1 VTCPA
6 QPSPLT
12 LAIAQ
17 RIREVLAQRGEP
29 MRSDRLAELFPVPVA
44 AVRDA
49 LDHLAIMG
57 EVVEEEATTEPSET
71 GT

>member
-1 VTCPA
+1 VTTIA

-12 LAIAQ
+12 LAIAE

-49 LDHLAIMG
+49 LDYLAERG
-57 EVVEEEATTEPSET
+57 EVVEEETTDEPGDT
-71 GT
+71 GP